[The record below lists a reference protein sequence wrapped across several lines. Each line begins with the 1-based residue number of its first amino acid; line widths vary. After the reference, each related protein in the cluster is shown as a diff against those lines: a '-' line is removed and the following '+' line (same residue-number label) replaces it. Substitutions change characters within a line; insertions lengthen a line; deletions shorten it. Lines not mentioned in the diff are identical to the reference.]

1 MMKKI
6 AFFDTKP
13 YDKEVFDEENTH
25 YEMVYFE
32 SKLNEKTARL
42 AQGFDCVCAFVN
54 DDINQKV
61 IDTLYEN
68 GIRLIALRSAGYN
81 NVDLKAA
88 QDKITIVRV
97 PSYSPHS
104 IAEHAF
110 SLLQTLN
117 RKIHRAY
124 IRTRDFNF
132 SLVGMNG
139 IVLYQKTI
147 GIVGVGAIGRAMIQ
161 IAKGYG
167 MRVVCFDPH
176 PDESLGVEFVDLDTL
191 FKESDAISLHC
202 PLTKS
207 TYHMINKESI
217 AKMKKGVYF
226 INTSRGAL
234 VDTASLLDALNE
246 GKIRG
251 AGLDVYE
258 EEEDLFF
265 EDKSLTIVKDNVL
278 SLLISRPNV
287 IITSHQAFLTD
298 ESLTQIA
305 RTTFDNLDQYF
316 AHQPLE
322 NEIRY
327 QK

>member
-191 FKESDAISLHC
+191 FKESDVISLHC

-258 EEEDLFF
+258 EEEELFF

>member
-68 GIRLIALRSAGYN
+68 GIRLIALRSVGYN

-191 FKESDAISLHC
+191 FKESDVISLHC
-202 PLTKS
+202 PLTKA

-265 EDKSLTIVKDNVL
+265 EDKSLTIVKDNIL

-287 IITSHQAFLTD
+287 IVTSHQAFLTD

>member
-81 NVDLKAA
+81 NVNLKAA

-191 FKESDAISLHC
+191 FKESDVISLHC
-202 PLTKS
+202 PLTKA
-207 TYHMINKESI
+207 TYHMINKDSI

-265 EDKSLTIVKDNVL
+265 EDKSLTIVKDNIL

-287 IITSHQAFLTD
+287 IVTSHQAFLTD

>member
-191 FKESDAISLHC
+191 FKESDVISLHC
-202 PLTKS
+202 PLTKA
-207 TYHMINKESI
+207 TYHMINKDSI

-265 EDKSLTIVKDNVL
+265 EDKSLTIVKDNIL

-287 IITSHQAFLTD
+287 IVTSHQAFLTD

>member
-147 GIVGVGAIGRAMIQ
+147 GIVG
-161 IAKGYG
+161 
-167 MRVVCFDPH
+167 
-176 PDESLGVEFVDLDTL
+176 GVEFVDLDTL
-191 FKESDAISLHC
+191 FKESDVISLHC
-202 PLTKS
+202 PLTKA
-207 TYHMINKESI
+207 TYHMINKDSI

>member
-54 DDINQKV
+54 DDINRKV

-191 FKESDAISLHC
+191 FKESDVISLHC
-202 PLTKS
+202 PLTKA

-265 EDKSLTIVKDNVL
+265 EDKSLTIVKDNIL

-287 IITSHQAFLTD
+287 IVTSHQAFLTD

>member
-191 FKESDAISLHC
+191 FKESDVISLHC
-202 PLTKS
+202 PLTKA

-234 VDTASLLDALNE
+234 VDTASLLDALND

-265 EDKSLTIVKDNVL
+265 EDKSLTIVKDNIL

-287 IITSHQAFLTD
+287 IVTSHQAFLTD

>member
-97 PSYSPHS
+97 PSYSPYS

-191 FKESDAISLHC
+191 FKESDVISLHC
-202 PLTKS
+202 PLTKA

-265 EDKSLTIVKDNVL
+265 EDKSLTIVKDNIL

-287 IITSHQAFLTD
+287 IVTSHQAFLTD

>member
-147 GIVGVGAIGRAMIQ
+147 GIVGVGAIGRAVIQ

-191 FKESDAISLHC
+191 FKESDVISLHC

-265 EDKSLTIVKDNVL
+265 EDKSLTIVKDNIL

-287 IITSHQAFLTD
+287 IVTSHQAFLTD

>member
-124 IRTRDFNF
+124 IRTRDLNF

-191 FKESDAISLHC
+191 FKESDVISLHC
-202 PLTKS
+202 PLTKA

-265 EDKSLTIVKDNVL
+265 EDKSLTIVKDNIL

-287 IITSHQAFLTD
+287 IVTSHQAFLTD

>member
-1 MMKKI
+1 MMKKV

-61 IDTLYEN
+61 IDALYEN

-88 QDKITIVRV
+88 KDKITIVRV

-176 PDESLGVEFVDLDTL
+176 PDDSLGVEFVDLDTL
-191 FKESDAISLHC
+191 FKESDVISLHC
-202 PLTKS
+202 PLTKA

-234 VDTASLLDALNE
+234 VDTASLLDALND

-305 RTTFDNLDQYF
+305 KTTFDNLDQYF
-316 AHQPLE
+316 MQQPLE

>member
-191 FKESDAISLHC
+191 FKESDVISLHC
-202 PLTKS
+202 PLTKA

-258 EEEDLFF
+258 EEEDIFF

>member
-13 YDKEVFDEENTH
+13 YDQEVFDEENTH
-25 YEMVYFE
+25 YELVYFE

-42 AQGFDCVCAFVN
+42 AHGFDCICAFVN

-191 FKESDAISLHC
+191 FKESDVISLHC
-202 PLTKS
+202 PLTKA

-265 EDKSLTIVKDNVL
+265 EDKSLTIVKDNIL

-287 IITSHQAFLTD
+287 IVTSHQAFLTD

>member
-139 IVLYQKTI
+139 IGLYQKTI

-191 FKESDAISLHC
+191 FKESDVISLHC
-202 PLTKS
+202 PLTKA

-265 EDKSLTIVKDNVL
+265 EDKSLTIVKDNIL

-287 IITSHQAFLTD
+287 IVTSHQAFLTD